1 MHDNDSDD
9 QERHG
14 ARAALYSALAGV
26 FCYPEPE
33 PFADL
38 AAPET
43 LAAIGE
49 AGETLGLEVEA
60 AALRETLAAA
70 ELDQVQATHMAVFGL
85 PGDDGEYPVVPYEA
99 NYTVRED
106 IGQQQ
111 RRIAK
116 VAGAVDA
123 LGFEFDDDFDERH
136 DHLAVELE
144 LLQVLAAWRVV
155 AGQTDDGESGETVAE
170 LEATLLDDHLV
181 DFVPAFAADLREATD
196 DDLYRAAADL
206 AEALVTTDHA
216 RHDAPPETATATV
229 NGGEP

>member
-1 MHDNDSDD
+1 MHDDTDD
-9 QERHG
+9 HDRHG
-14 ARAALYSALAGV
+14 ARAALYSALAGA

-43 LAAIGE
+43 LSAIGE
-49 AGETLGLEVEA
+49 AGETLGLEAEA
-60 AALRETLAAA
+60 AALREALAAA
-70 ELDQVQATHMAVFGL
+70 ELDRLQATHMELFGL
-85 PGDDGEYPVVPYEA
+85 PSDDGEYPVVPYEA

-123 LGFEFDDDFDERH
+123 LGFGFDDEFDERH
-136 DHLAVELE
+136 DHVAVELE

-155 AGQTDDGESGETVAE
+155 AARTDDVESDSEVAD
-170 LEATLLDDHLV
+170 LEATLLAEHLV
-181 DFVPAFAADLREATD
+181 DFVPAFAADLRAATD
-196 DDLYRAAADL
+196 ADLYLAAADL

-216 RHDAPPETATATV
+216 RREATATV
-229 NGGEP
+229 AAPNGGEP

>member
-1 MHDNDSDD
+1 MTNHDTDD
-9 QERHG
+9 PDRHG

-43 LAAIGE
+43 LSAIGE
-49 AGETLGLEVEA
+49 AGEKLGLEAEA
-60 AALRETLAAA
+60 AALREALAAA
-70 ELDQVQATHMAVFGL
+70 QLDELQTTHMELFGL
-85 PGDDGEYPVVPYEA
+85 PSDDGEYPVIPYEA

-123 LGFEFDDDFDERH
+123 LGFDFDDEFDERQ
-136 DHLAVELE
+136 DHVAVELE
-144 LLQVLAAWRVV
+144 LLQVLAAWRIV
-155 AGQTDDGESGETVAE
+155 AARTDDIESESEVAD
-170 LEATLLDDHLV
+170 LEATMLDEHLV
-181 DFVPAFAADLREATD
+181 DFVPALAADLRDATD
-196 DDLYRAAADL
+196 DELYRAAADL

-216 RHDAPPETATATV
+216 HREAPPATATATD
-229 NGGEP
+229 GGEL

>member
-1 MHDNDSDD
+1 MHNDTDD
-9 QERHG
+9 HDRHG
-14 ARAALYSALAGV
+14 ARAALYSALAGT

-43 LAAIGE
+43 LSAIGE
-49 AGETLGLEVEA
+49 AGERLGLEGEA
-60 AALRETLAAA
+60 AALREALAAA
-70 ELDQVQATHMAVFGL
+70 QLDQLRTTHMELFGL
-85 PGDDGEYPVVPYEA
+85 PSDDGEYPVVPYEA

-123 LGFEFDDDFDERH
+123 LGFEFDDEFDERH
-136 DHLAVELE
+136 DHVAVELE

-155 AGQTDDGESGETVAE
+155 AARTDDVESADEVADI
-170 LEATLLDDHLV
+170 EATLLADHLV
-181 DFVPAFAADLREATD
+181 DFVPALAADIRAATD
-196 DDLYRAAADL
+196 DDLYLAAADL

-216 RHDAPPETATATV
+216 RREATAAAAAT

>member
-1 MHDNDSDD
+1 MHDNDTDD
-9 QERHG
+9 HERHG

-38 AAPET
+38 AASET
-43 LAAIGE
+43 LSAIDE
-49 AGETLGLEVEA
+49 AGDRLGLESEA
-60 AALRETLAAA
+60 AALQEALAEA
-70 ELDQVQATHMAVFGL
+70 ELDRLEVTHMELFGL
-85 PGDDGEYPVVPYEA
+85 PSDDGEYPVVPYEA

-123 LGFEFDDDFDERH
+123 LGFEFDDKFDERH
-136 DHLAVELE
+136 DHIAVELE

-155 AGQTDDGESGETVAE
+155 AARREDVESGAKVAD
-170 LEATLLDDHLV
+170 LEATLLDEHLV
-181 DFVPAFAADLREATD
+181 DFVPALAADLREATD
-196 DDLYRAAADL
+196 DALYRAAADL
-206 AEALVTTDHA
+206 AEALVTTDHG
-216 RHDAPPETATATV
+216 RREAPPETATATQ
-229 NGGEP
+229 GGEG